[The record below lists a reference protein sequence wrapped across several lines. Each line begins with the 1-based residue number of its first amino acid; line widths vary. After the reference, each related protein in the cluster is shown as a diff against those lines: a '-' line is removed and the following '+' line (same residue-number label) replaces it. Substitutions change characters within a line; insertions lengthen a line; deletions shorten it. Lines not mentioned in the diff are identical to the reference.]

1 MDYNR
6 NPEVVVRL
14 IKTLAV
20 AAALSAAPTLA
31 LAAPRLTL
39 GGVFADADETM
50 KAVMILLVL
59 LAVAAVVVTLIKLA
73 SGRRLSGGS
82 AYVSAL
88 RLGGPL
94 IGLLG
99 AVFVLLIG
107 FIGMA
112 NYGQPVPMPVLAPG
126 YAEAALIFF
135 LGLVAGVVGVICHWV
150 IEARIDRTVLS
161 S

>member
-1 MDYNR
+1 MR
-6 NPEVVVRL
+6 VSR
-14 IKTLAV
+14 TLTA
-20 AAALSAAPTLA
+20 AAALAGVPTAA
-31 LAAPRLTL
+31 LAGARLTM

-50 KAVMILLVL
+50 KAVMILLI
-59 LAVAAVVVTLIKLA
+59 VAAIAAIVVTALKLA

-99 AVFVLLIG
+99 AIFVLLNG

-112 NYGQPVPMPVLAPG
+112 NAGAPVPMEVLAPG
-126 YAEAALIFF
+126 FAEAALLFF
-135 LGLVAGVVGVICHWV
+135 LGLVAGVVGVIGHWA
-150 IEARIDRTVLS
+150 IEARIDRTVLQS
-161 S
+161 